1 MAGQMCWLSRYGND
15 GKKIL
20 HLRLDSNKPWVPYN
34 LMPKFAVPDYQ
45 IPGGSKGWATYQQ
58 LLKAGWKLEASPQLP
73 ALEQPTPK
81 AA

>member
-15 GKKIL
+15 SKKIL
-20 HLRLDSNKPWVPYN
+20 HLRLQSNQPWVPYN

-58 LLKAGWKLEASPQLP
+58 LLKAGWKLEVSPQP
-73 ALEQPTPK
+73 VALEQPTPK

>member
-20 HLRLDSNKPWVPYN
+20 HLRLEANKPWVPYN
-34 LMPKFAVPDYQ
+34 LMPNFSVPDYQ
-45 IPGGSKGWATYQQ
+45 IPGGSKGWATYQK
-58 LLKAGWKLEASPQLP
+58 LLKAGWTLVASPQSTDLD
-73 ALEQPTPK
+73 QTMPK